1 MSKSDSELMKKYRTV
16 KKLTQKEAAEHLG
29 YYDQQKISDI
39 ERGITGLSEQA
50 RKLIKILCSHDID
63 PKHL

>member
-1 MSKSDSELMKKYRTV
+1 MKKYRTV

-39 ERGITGLSEQA
+39 ERGIKGLSNQA
-50 RKLIKILCSHDID
+50 RILIKILSSHDID
-63 PKHL
+63 TDNL